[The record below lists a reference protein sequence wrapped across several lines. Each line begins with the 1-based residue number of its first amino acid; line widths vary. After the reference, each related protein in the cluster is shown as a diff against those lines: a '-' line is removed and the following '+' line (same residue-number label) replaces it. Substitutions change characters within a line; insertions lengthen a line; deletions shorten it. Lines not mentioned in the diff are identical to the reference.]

1 MSRHHA
7 KKKTGFLLSA
17 CASLL
22 ILSACQT
29 TQEQTL
35 QKSREARIDS
45 ALGRAAASVEA
56 RGQSSQSLPFL
67 EQSYKR
73 NSDDENAAIAYA
85 AALRRTDQLNR
96 ASIVLQP
103 FANSAASTTN
113 AKSEYAAIQLAQG
126 NYTAAEDFAQ
136 KAIIQD
142 DKNFEAYHYLGIAL
156 DARSMHK
163 EAERSF
169 RKGLELWE
177 GDPTTIMNNLA
188 LNLTSQGYLDE
199 AATILQKAQ
208 SISPDRVELE
218 RNLRIVNALR
228 ESGGYSAPKPSAKPS
243 AFGPQPQ

>member
-1 MSRHHA
+1 MTAESGH
-7 KKKTGFLLSA
+7 
-17 CASLL
+17 
-22 ILSACQT
+22 
-29 TQEQTL
+29 
-35 QKSREARIDS
+35 
-45 ALGRAAASVEA
+45 
-56 RGQSSQSLPFL
+56 SSQSLPFL

-73 NSDDENAAIAYA
+73 NSDDENAAVAYA
-85 AALRRTDQLNR
+85 AALRRADQLSR
-96 ASIVLQP
+96 AGDRL
-103 FANSAASTTN
+103 AALRGQHRFDVTSRP
-113 AKSEYAAIQLAQG
+113 EYAAIQLAQG
-126 NYTAAEDFAQ
+126 NYTSAEDFAQ

-142 DKNFEAYHYLGIAL
+142 EKNFEAYHYLGIAL

-228 ESGGYSAPKPSAKPS
+228 ESGGYAAPKPSAKPT